1 MAEVS
6 SFMLRLVKRCASP
19 SGPKSGKDEHMS
31 SELIKLTRDWTAVA
45 GAVLVVGPIAGSIA
59 GRLQTETGLQ
69 DASPFTASST
79 VSGIVVGTLVLVIAL
94 CYGILVGR
102 IAHARLGLIC
112 SGLVLTWAA
121 WRFGTFAALIRDAG
135 DASPVSRLAIE
146 GGLFGALLAAGC
158 AVLLLLSRSVSQ
170 DRLQTEPLKKPVPAA
185 QARAQD
191 WAISAA
197 AVCLAGLFAAWLLAR
212 SPLQGQVFAS
222 AVGAGVVGAAVG
234 RSVSMRAPML
244 AILIGGFSLALIGP
258 LVGVYGVSGDAL
270 TRLYADQW
278 PGLGLISPF
287 DWLAGVLVGAP
298 LGEMWAHSMVD
309 RQTAPTPKPK
319 PAVPS

>member
-1 MAEVS
+1 MDEVS
-6 SFMLRLVKRCASP
+6 SFMLGLVKRCASP
-19 SGPKSGKDEHMS
+19 SGPKSVKDEHMS

-45 GAVLVVGPIAGSIA
+45 GAVLVVGPIAGSVA
-59 GRLQTETGLQ
+59 GQLQTHTGLE

-79 VSGIVVGTLVLVIAL
+79 VSGIVVGILVLAIAL
-94 CYGILVGR
+94 GYGIAVGR

-112 SGLVLTWAA
+112 TGLVLTWAA
-121 WRFGTFAALIRDAG
+121 WRFGTVAALIRDAG
-135 DASPVSRLAIE
+135 DASPVTRLAIE
-146 GGLFGALLAAGC
+146 GGVFGALLAAGC

-170 DRLQTEPLKKPVPAA
+170 DRLQTEPLKNPVAVDQSTPM
-185 QARAQD
+185 D
-191 WAISAA
+191 WAIAA
-197 AVCLAGLFAAWLLAR
+197 VAVCLAGLFAAWLLAR

-222 AVGAGVVGAAVG
+222 AVGAGVIGAAVG
-234 RSVSMRAPML
+234 RSVSLRAPML
-244 AILIGGFSLALIGP
+244 PILIGGFSLALVGQ
-258 LVGVYGVSGDAL
+258 LVAGYGVSGDAL
-270 TRLYADQW
+270 VRLYAEEW

-319 PAVPS
+319 PAVPG